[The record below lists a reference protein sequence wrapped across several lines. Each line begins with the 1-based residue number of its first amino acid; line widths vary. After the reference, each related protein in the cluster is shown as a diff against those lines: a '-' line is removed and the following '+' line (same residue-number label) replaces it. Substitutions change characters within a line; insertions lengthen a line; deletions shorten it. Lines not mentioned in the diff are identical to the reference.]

1 MRTKKREFFPRHGE
15 IAIVCDYD
23 PTRWFPV
30 VEAAVARLRS
40 ARSFRVHYLPA
51 DKGVEERLASLPLH
65 GMIVSSGLLDGEAL
79 ARVNVPTVDLAEHR
93 GARPW
98 PHVRYDQKAIGRMAA
113 DHLIERGVRKFAAFA
128 FEGFG
133 TWRER
138 IEGFVA
144 RVSAR
149 DPDCAVCVARTDL
162 DAFVR
167 KAMASG
173 QRPVG
178 FFAVDD
184 DQAERLIQR
193 LLRAGWRIPR
203 DAAVVGAGNSAM
215 ASFRSPVP
223 ISSVQFR
230 TTVIGQTAADMLL
243 AAMAARRAPANEPI
257 PPLRVVARESSGPGM
272 VSDDI
277 VDRALRLMR
286 EHMADQTSE
295 DGLAAM
301 AGVSR
306 GTLRSRFADAAGL
319 APSAVWRNI
328 RLATAQ
334 DMLIQTDAK
343 VEAIALMCGY
353 GSARAFIR
361 MFKSATGQ
369 SPALWRQAACVPV
382 L

>member
-1 MRTKKREFFPRHGE
+1 MRTKKREFFPQHGE

-30 VEAAVARLRS
+30 VEAAVARLRN
-40 ARSFRVHYLPA
+40 AHPLRVHYLPA
-51 DKGVEERLASLPLH
+51 AKGVEERVAGLPLR
-65 GMIVSSGLLDGEAL
+65 GMIVSSGLLDVEAL
-79 ARVNVPTVDLAEHR
+79 ARVNVPTVDLTDHR
-93 GARPW
+93 GSRPW

-128 FEGFG
+128 FEGFS

-144 RVSAR
+144 RVSAH
-149 DPDCAVCVARTDL
+149 DPNCAVCEARTDL
-162 DAFVR
+162 NAFVR
-167 KAMASG
+167 KAMAAG
-173 QRPVG
+173 RRPVG
-178 FFAVDD
+178 FFAAED

-203 DAAVVGAGNSAM
+203 DAAVVGAGNAAM

-243 AAMAARRAPANEPI
+243 AAMEGRPAPAYEPI
-257 PPLRVVARESSGPGM
+257 PPLRVVARESSGPGT
-272 VSDDI
+272 VADG
-277 VDRALRLMR
+277 VVERALELMR
-286 EHMADQTSE
+286 RHMGDRTSE
-295 DGLAAM
+295 DGLAAL
-301 AGVSR
+301 AGVGV
-306 GTLRSRFADAAGL
+306 GTLRSRFADAVGL

-343 VEAIALMCGY
+343 VEVVARMCGY

-369 SPALWRQAACVPV
+369 PPALWRQAARVPV